1 MFNKK
6 TDKVEKSIDQDVT
19 LLADTLDEV
28 LQSAGS
34 KSKDELDKLR
44 SKAQGVL
51 RDTRARF
58 NGDKISQQARDAAAQ
73 ANDYVKDNPWYGVGA
88 GAAIGIVIG
97 VLLGR
102 R

>member
-1 MFNKK
+1 MFKK
-6 TDKVEKSIDQDVT
+6 TDKVEKNINQDVT

-28 LQSAGS
+28 LQSAGD
-34 KSKDELDKLR
+34 KSKDELDKIR

-51 RDTRARF
+51 RETRARF
-58 NGDKISQQARDAAAQ
+58 NSEKLSQQARDAAAT

-88 GAAIGIVIG
+88 GAAVGIVIG

>member
-1 MFNKK
+1 MFKK
-6 TDKVEKSIDQDVT
+6 TDKTEQTIDQDVT

-28 LQSAGS
+28 LQSAGD
-34 KSKDELDKLR
+34 KSKDELDKIR
-44 SKAQGVL
+44 SKAEGIL
-51 RDTRARF
+51 RDARARF
-58 NGDKISQQARDAAAQ
+58 NGETLTQHARDAAAT
-73 ANDYVKDNPWYGVGA
+73 ANHYEKDNPWYGVGA

>member
-1 MFNKK
+1 MFKK
-6 TDKVEKSIDQDVT
+6 TDKAEQTIDQDVT

-28 LQSAGS
+28 LQSAGD
-34 KSKDELDKLR
+34 KSKDELDKIR
-44 SKAQGVL
+44 SKAEGVL
-51 RDTRARF
+51 RDARARF
-58 NGDKISQQARDAAAQ
+58 NGEKLSQHARDAAAT

>member
-1 MFNKK
+1 MFKK
-6 TDKVEKSIDQDVT
+6 KDKIEKNIDQDVT

-28 LQSAGS
+28 LQSAGD
-34 KSKDELDKLR
+34 KSRDELDKIR

-51 RDTRARF
+51 RETRARF
-58 NGDKISQQARDAAAQ
+58 NSEKLSQQARDAAAT
-73 ANDYVKDNPWYGVGA
+73 ANGYVKDNPWYGVGA

>member
-28 LQSAGS
+28 LQSAGN

-58 NGDKISQQARDAAAQ
+58 NGDKISKHARDAAAQ

>member
-1 MFNKK
+1 MFNRK
-6 TDKVEKSIDQDVT
+6 DKIEKNVDQDVT

-28 LQSAGS
+28 LQSAGD
-34 KSKDELDKLR
+34 KSRDELDKIR

-51 RDTRARF
+51 RETRARF
-58 NGDKISQQARDAAAQ
+58 NSEKLSQQAREAAAT